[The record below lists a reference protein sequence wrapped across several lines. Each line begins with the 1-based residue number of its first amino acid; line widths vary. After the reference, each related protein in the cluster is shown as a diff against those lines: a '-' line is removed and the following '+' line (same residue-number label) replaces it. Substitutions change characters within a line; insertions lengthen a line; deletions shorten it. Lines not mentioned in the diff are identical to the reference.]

1 MNSQDQNVYPAFS
14 SIKSGNENPEYPSL
28 SKLSV
33 KESAGDMTYNAQG
46 SKIQNN
52 TIRKD
57 VNYYMIGNSSNSMY
71 DERYDS
77 NKDKNYVPAQP
88 IPNHQNYNN
97 NLNGSDKYNERY
109 DSNQIKNNN
118 VPYPQ
123 QMPPN
128 QKVKYN
134 NKEPNCPYN
143 SKDINARP
151 PAYPRNVI
159 PAGNRMPVQP
169 VVYPVPR
176 VVGTYIPTP
185 EEMVEDM
192 YQMGGPGFYPA
203 PYPPPDFYPY

>member
-1 MNSQDQNVYPAFS
+1 MNNQGQNGYPAFS

-28 SKLSV
+28 SKLNM
-33 KESAGDMTYNAQG
+33 KESEGDMTYNAQG

-57 VNYYMIGNSSNSMY
+57 VNYYMIGNSSNSIY

-77 NKDKNYVPAQP
+77 GNDKNYIPPQP
-88 IPNHQNYNN
+88 MSNQQNYNN
-97 NLNGSDKYNERY
+97 NINSSDKYDERY
-109 DSNQIKNNN
+109 DSKKAQNKNL
-118 VPYPQ
+118 PYPQ
-123 QMPPN
+123 QMTPN
-128 QKVKYN
+128 QNVKYN
-134 NKEPNCPYN
+134 NKVPNPPYN

-159 PAGNRMPVQP
+159 PVGNRIPVQP

-185 EEMVEDM
+185 EEMIEDM
-192 YQMGGPGFYPA
+192 YQMGGPGFYPP